1 MEITNEEETLQAIRT
16 AVSRLNEIEKK
27 LLYMR
32 ELSSMSA
39 DARITDEDRKNLDAE
54 FQQLKTE
61 IDKIALAN
69 KTIQGA
75 SSGPTPPE
83 PTPTITTG

>member
-1 MEITNEEETLQAIRT
+1 MEKNNEETLIAIRA
-16 AVSRLNEIEKK
+16 AVDRLNEIEKK

-32 ELSSMSA
+32 ELSAMSI
-39 DARITDEDRKNLDAE
+39 DARITDADRAELDAE

-75 SSGPTPPE
+75 S
-83 PTPTITTG
+83 